1 MTTPPMRD
9 PKRIVAQ
16 GYDRIAKGYLE
27 RRGDAR
33 PERDRAYLDR
43 TTEGLERGARV
54 LDLGCGAGV
63 PVAAYLSERFRV
75 VGLDISRRQLSLA
88 RGNVPG
94 GTFLLADMCSLPF
107 RPASFDAVV
116 ALYSIIHVPRKEHEA
131 LLASLCDVLRPG
143 RRLLATM
150 GNDDWEAGE
159 SDWLG
164 LGAEM
169 YWSHYGADT
178 NLELLEQAGFRV
190 LETQVEPDTFD
201 GEHLFVLA
209 EKTR

>member
-1 MTTPPMRD
+1 MRD

-33 PERDRAYLDR
+33 PERDRPYLDR
-43 TTEGLERGARV
+43 VTENLERGAGV

-63 PVAAYLSERFRV
+63 PVAAYLSGRFHV
-75 VGLDISRRQLSLA
+75 VGVDISRYQLSLA
-88 RGNVPG
+88 RGNVRGPS
-94 GTFLLADMCSLPF
+94 FLLADMCALPF

-116 ALYSIIHVPRKEHEA
+116 ALYSIFHVPREEHEA
-131 LLASLCDVLRPG
+131 LLGSLCAVLRPG

-150 GNDDWEAGE
+150 GNGDWEGGE
-159 SDWLG
+159 TDWLG

-169 YWSHYGADT
+169 YWSYYGADT
-178 NLELLEQAGFRV
+178 NLQLLERAGFRV